1 MNLTPHRPSSP
12 SSPPAARPRVS
23 GPTSRLTRE
32 HRIERLTRLQ
42 MTLAEAHADAEQR
55 ERERV
60 AQLLHDQ
67 VGGLIVRLRLAFGE
81 WRHGL
86 PEPVAADPGLAQVTA
101 LLGELSRS
109 VRTLT
114 FALAPPDWHGDLQA
128 ALEALAA
135 ELALTGPLAVEVDGS
150 AMAQPGIAEIP
161 AVQRTVACRVVRE
174 LCLNVQK
181 HACAT
186 RVEIV
191 PKVEAGWLSVRVRD
205 DGRGFPAGPLEVDAR
220 GLGLGGAR
228 AAAGAG
234 RRAGAALRAGSRHL
248 RDLADPARSRRRP
261 QRVRVIRRVRRR
273 IRLRVRFR
281 PSPRPHSNPGRFPC
295 PSASSW
301 RTTTNSCA
309 KACARS

>member
-1 MNLTPHRPSSP
+1 MNLTPHRPP
-12 SSPPAARPRVS
+12 SPPAARPRIA

-32 HRIERLTRLQ
+32 HRLERLTRLQ

-60 AQLLHDQ
+60 AQLLHGQ
-67 VGGLIVRLRLAFGE
+67 VGGVIVRLRLAFGE
-81 WRHGL
+81 WSHART
-86 PEPVAADPGLAQVTA
+86 EPAGTDPALAQMTA
-101 LLGELSRS
+101 LLGELSRT

-135 ELALTGPLAVEVDGS
+135 ELGLLGPLAVHIDGS
-150 AMAQPGIAEIP
+150 AMAAPGTPEIP
-161 AVQRTVACRVVRE
+161 AVQRAVACRVVRE

-181 HACAT
+181 HASAS

-205 DGRGFPAGPLEVDAR
+205 DGRGFETRGIDADAR

-228 AAAGAG
+228 AQLQSLGGALV
-234 RRAGAALRAGSRHL
+234 LRSE
-248 RDLADPARSRRRP
+248 
-261 QRVRVIRRVRRR
+261 
-273 IRLRVRFR
+273 
-281 PSPRPHSNPGRFPC
+281 PGRG
-295 PSASSW
+295 
-301 RTTTNSCA
+301 TCA
-309 KACARS
+309 TLLIPLDPDALPRECA

>member
-12 SSPPAARPRVS
+12 PAARPRLT

-32 HRIERLTRLQ
+32 HRLERLTRLQ

-67 VGGLIVRLRLAFGE
+67 VGSLIVRLRLAFGE
-81 WRHGL
+81 WSHGQSG
-86 PEPVAADPGLAQVTA
+86 PVAADPALAQVSA
-101 LLGELSRS
+101 LLGELSRT

-135 ELALTGPLAVEVDGS
+135 ELGLTGPLAVHVDAS
-150 AMAQPGIAEIP
+150 AMAVPGTAEIP
-161 AVQRTVACRVVRE
+161 AVQRAVACRVVRE

-181 HACAT
+181 HASAT
-186 RVEIV
+186 RVDIV

-205 DGRGFPAGPLEVDAR
+205 DGRGLPTGPVEVDAR

-228 AAAGAG
+228 AQLQALGGALV
-234 RRAGAALRAGSRHL
+234 LRSE
-248 RDLADPARSRRRP
+248 
-261 QRVRVIRRVRRR
+261 
-273 IRLRVRFR
+273 
-281 PSPRPHSNPGRFPC
+281 PGRG
-295 PSASSW
+295 
-301 RTTTNSCA
+301 TCA
-309 KACARS
+309 TLLIPLDPDARPAEGTSGLSGA

>member
-1 MNLTPHRPSSP
+1 MNLTPHRPH
-12 SSPPAARPRVS
+12 SPPAARPRVS
-23 GPTSRLTRE
+23 GPTSRLSRE

-67 VGGLIVRLRLAFGE
+67 VGSLIVRLRLAFGE
-81 WRHGL
+81 WTQGRT
-86 PEPVAADPGLAQVTA
+86 EPVGDDPGLAQVTA

-114 FALAPPDWHGDLQA
+114 FALAPPDWHGDLLA
-128 ALEALAA
+128 ALEALTA
-135 ELALTGPLAVEVDGS
+135 ELGLLGPLEIRVDGS
-150 AMAQPGIAEIP
+150 AMAAPGTAEIP

-181 HACAT
+181 HASAT
-186 RVEIV
+186 RVDIV

-205 DGRGFPAGPLEVDAR
+205 DGCGFPSGPLESDAR

-228 AAAGAG
+228 AQLQALGGALV
-234 RRAGAALRAGSRHL
+234 LRSE
-248 RDLADPARSRRRP
+248 
-261 QRVRVIRRVRRR
+261 
-273 IRLRVRFR
+273 
-281 PSPRPHSNPGRFPC
+281 PGRG
-295 PSASSW
+295 
-301 RTTTNSCA
+301 TCA
-309 KACARS
+309 TLLIPLDPDAMPREPA